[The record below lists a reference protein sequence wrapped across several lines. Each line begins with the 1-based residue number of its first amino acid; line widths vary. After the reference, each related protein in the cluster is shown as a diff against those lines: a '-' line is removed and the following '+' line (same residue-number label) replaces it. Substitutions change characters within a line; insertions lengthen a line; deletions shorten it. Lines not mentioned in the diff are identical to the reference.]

1 MRRERRGFAKGELH
15 FFLPTSRAASYAPG
29 MHALAIGLQVFVA
42 ASIFF
47 VWGVRYANIVEEFKQ
62 YRLPD
67 WLRDFVGV
75 LKITFAILLLVGIDR
90 PRAAMLGGVGIAV
103 LMAGAFITH
112 LRVKNPAFKMLP
124 CVLLLMVSLAI
135 AYLNYRLLHP

>member
-1 MRRERRGFAKGELH
+1 
-15 FFLPTSRAASYAPG
+15 

-67 WLRDFVGV
+67 WLRDFVGI
-75 LKITFAILLLVGIDR
+75 LKITCAILLLVGIDR

-112 LRVKNPAFKMLP
+112 LRVKNPAAKMLP
-124 CVLLLMVSLAI
+124 SLILLILSLAL